1 MAYRYDLKI
10 DQGAT
15 LALDI
20 ECQDDAGK
28 PMDLTGYTVQAQIR
42 RRHDDPEP
50 AAVFAA
56 ALDDPSTGV
65 VGLILDAHQSGG
77 LTKSYGVWD
86 CEVTAP
92 DGSVQRLVEGKVNVS
107 PQVTR

>member
-20 ECQDDAGK
+20 ECQDDAGR
-28 PMDLTGYTVQAQIR
+28 PMDLAGYSAQAQIR
-42 RRHDDPEP
+42 HRHDDPEP
-50 AAVFAA
+50 AAVFTAV
-56 ALDDPSTGV
+56 LDHGAGTV
-65 VGLILDAHQSGG
+65 NLKLDAHQSG
-77 LTKSYGVWD
+77 LLQRAYGVWD
-86 CEVTAP
+86 CELTAP
-92 DGSVQRLVEGKVNVS
+92 DGTVQRLVEGRVSVS

>member
-28 PMDLTGYTVQAQIR
+28 PMDLTGYAAQAQIR
-42 RRHDDPEP
+42 HRHDDPEP
-50 AAVFAA
+50 AAVFVAV
-56 ALDDPSTGV
+56 LDHASGMV
-65 VGLILDAHQSGG
+65 SLKLDAHQSGQ
-77 LTKSYGVWD
+77 LARAYGVWD
-86 CEVTAP
+86 CELTAP
-92 DGSVQRLVEGKVNVS
+92 DGAVQRLVEGKVSVS